1 MGGAYPG
8 RVPLV
13 VYTLLRLAVLVVAFL
28 VVWWVGAE
36 PLLAGVVA
44 VVVASAVSYLFLR
57 KQRDAATTWIAARA
71 ERRKATK
78 ATQEPKGAF
87 ARGVAADE
95 AAEDAAADR

>member
-1 MGGAYPG
+1 M
-8 RVPLV
+8 PLV

-28 VVWWVGAE
+28 AVWWAGAE

-57 KQRDAATTWIAARA
+57 KQRDATTSWLAERA
-71 ERRKATK
+71 ERRKAV
-78 ATQEPKGAF
+78 KGPRGSF

-95 AAEDAAADR
+95 AAEDAATE